1 MKLTMICWVLKK
13 TVLLLNDNADA
24 VTVTTPNLASKFDSD
39 KTMIIH
45 NYYVNTVFDV
55 KKDIK
60 RDGKLK
66 LGYYGTLTHSKDL
79 FLIKDVILKLKEK
92 YDFDFEVIG
101 GFNADDNICEDWY
114 DAVELPSNNMCFE
127 VFMPWLSKVAN
138 WDVALVPL
146 ENSKFNLG
154 KSELKYIEL
163 AVLGI
168 PGVYSDMPVYNDV
181 VKDGVNGL
189 LAKDTEE
196 WVLKIEKLLLDLSLR
211 ESIRKNALEDVL
223 KNYSLDDVVSMWD
236 ELFSK
241 LI

>member
-1 MKLTMICWVLKK
+1 M
-13 TVLLLNDNADA
+13 
-24 VTVTTPNLASKFDSD
+24 
-39 KTMIIH
+39 
-45 NYYVNTVFDV
+45 
-55 KKDIK
+55 
-60 RDGKLK
+60 
-66 LGYYGTLTHSKDL
+66 GYYGTLTHSKDL

-101 GFNADDNICEDWY
+101 GFNAEDDVCEDWY
-114 DAVELPSNNMCFE
+114 DAVELPLNNMCFE

-168 PGVYSDMPVYNDV
+168 PGVYSDMPVYNTV
-181 VKDGVNGL
+181 VKNGVSGL
-189 LAKDTEE
+189 LATDTKD
-196 WVLKIEKLLLDLSLR
+196 WILKIEELLSDISLR
-211 ESIRKNALEDVL
+211 ENIRKNALNDVL
-223 KNYSLDDVVSMWD
+223 ENYSLDEVVNKWD
-236 ELFSK
+236 DLFSK

>member
-1 MKLTMICWVLKK
+1 MM
-13 TVLLLNDNADA
+13 LL
-24 VTVTTPNLASKFDSD
+24 S
-39 KTMIIH
+39 
-45 NYYVNTVFDV
+45 
-55 KKDIK
+55 
-60 RDGKLK
+60 
-66 LGYYGTLTHSKDL
+66 
-79 FLIKDVILKLKEK
+79 FLQ
-92 YDFDFEVIG
+92 
-101 GFNADDNICEDWY
+101 
-114 DAVELPSNNMCFE
+114 
-127 VFMPWLSKVAN
+127 
-138 WDVALVPL
+138 
-146 ENSKFNLG
+146 
-154 KSELKYIEL
+154 SELKYIEL